1 MISKSRRLSKL
12 APSLNTDGNTTN
24 ESFSSLINFETKANK
39 YDTVDDLPAPV
50 AGSLALI
57 DNTNILYFSDGNGWY
72 IVSKFYNN

>member
-1 MISKSRRLSKL
+1 MTTKTRRLTKL
-12 APSLNTDGNTTN
+12 QSSLNQDGDTTN
-24 ESFSSLINFETKANK
+24 ESFNLLFEKASK
-39 YDTVDDLPAPV
+39 YDTVDDLPAAV